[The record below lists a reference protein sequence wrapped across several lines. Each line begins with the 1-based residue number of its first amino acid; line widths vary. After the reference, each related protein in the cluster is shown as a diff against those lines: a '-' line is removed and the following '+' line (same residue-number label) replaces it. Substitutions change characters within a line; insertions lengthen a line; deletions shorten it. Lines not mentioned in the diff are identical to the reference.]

1 MMIHSVTRNI
11 RIMPEVTPLV
21 EIRKD
26 NPDILLSDLNM
37 PGKVLLRVAFAGSRK
52 LSIYPTDCHDKG
64 RGIRPLSSII
74 DSLPRPEP

>member
-1 MMIHSVTRNI
+1 
-11 RIMPEVTPLV
+11 
-21 EIRKD
+21 
-26 NPDILLSDLNM
+26 M

-74 DSLPRPEP
+74 DSRSLDILPRLLLLSFYEC

>member
-1 MMIHSVTRNI
+1 
-11 RIMPEVTPLV
+11 
-21 EIRKD
+21 
-26 NPDILLSDLNM
+26 M